1 MKVPNHPRHVRM
13 AQVIEFVGSRARA
26 EGCAEP
32 EIVAECQKA
41 LSAYGG
47 SQIVVETDP
56 STGDVT
62 NVTLNL

>member
-1 MKVPNHPRHVRM
+1 M

-47 SQIVVETDP
+47 SQMVVETDP
-56 STGDVT
+56 RTGDVT